1 MKKKHISFFLIT
13 LLLGLFN
20 CQKQTPTFQIS
31 GSVSD
36 QSLNS
41 VLSDVNITFY
51 KIKAGSSTPTKI
63 ASTQTNSD
71 GTYTIEFDRDLSES
85 YYAIAEK
92 ENYFDSE
99 QSILFEDLK
108 VGEENTINFNIYA
121 KSWVKIQLKNLTPEP
136 DDYITISK
144 QEGKKNCLDCCDFFE
159 YTVTNTDTTFYC
171 INNGNSSFS
180 ILYSSFGDN
189 LFNTA
194 IESVTSTSFDTT
206 DLYISY

>member
-1 MKKKHISFFLIT
+1 MKKIRISYFVITIFLAAF
-13 LLLGLFN
+13 G
-20 CQKQTPTFQIS
+20 CKKQTPTFQIS
-31 GSVSD
+31 GTLSD
-36 QSLNS
+36 KSLNS
-41 VLSDVNITFY
+41 VLSGATITFY

-136 DDYITISK
+136 NDYITISK

-171 INNGNSSFS
+171 INNGNSSYS

-189 LFNTA
+189 LFKTA
-194 IESVTSTSFDTT
+194 IENVITTSFDTT